1 VVLGTDFI
9 AEIGFFTIGELV
21 EDNFEELVLG
31 TVCSFPEIFFG
42 FLMLSVLDDLDADA
56 DLVTGTTLLFV
67 EVFFVGL
74 VISFG
79 INVGL
84 EARLGADFVV
94 LGFLLIV
101 GTILVGLEMNC
112 GALVV
117 LGFLLNVGTILVG
130 LEMNC
135 GALGA
140 LFVTGST
147 LMIVG
152 TIFVGLE
159 INLTSSADG
168 TCGFK
173 GRWAF
178 SVLGKFGLFLIGGRA
193 GASTSGV

>member
-112 GALVV
+112 GAL
-117 LGFLLNVGTILVG
+117 
-130 LEMNC
+130 
-135 GALGA
+135 GA

>member
-1 VVLGTDFI
+1 MVLGTDFI

-31 TVCSFPEIFFG
+31 TVCNFPEIFFG
-42 FLMLSVLDDLDADA
+42 FLMLSVLEDLDA

-67 EVFFVGL
+67 KVCFVGL

-84 EARLGADFVV
+84 GTRLGADFVV

-101 GTILVGLEMNC
+101 GT
-112 GALVV
+112 V
-117 LGFLLNVGTILVG
+117 LIG

-140 LFVTGST
+140 LIVTGST

-168 TCGFK
+168 TCGFN